1 MSSHWHFGVLASV
14 QPELMSVLHVTHVP
28 MADPASLPRTPSRE
42 PDGLDDGQNELG
54 SEDEEKRHEV
64 EGAVGSG
71 GKPTA
76 LLPMLE
82 ERAGWRQ

>member
-1 MSSHWHFGVLASV
+1 
-14 QPELMSVLHVTHVP
+14 MSVLHVTHVP